1 MPAHCADCS
10 PEFPAPQG
18 APLLRRLPASERGWA
33 ASRGAVRAQ
42 VIDFGLAHS
51 VDDAASPC
59 LGTPEYIAPEMLVGA
74 EAKAGG
80 AAAPPQAVDVW
91 GAGIVLYM
99 LVAGRYPF
107 QACRPAQAPPARVTC
122 ASVLPVRSLW
132 SFAAQR
138 PCLSAQQALVSEQAG
153 SGDGMSAH
161 ACPPCAASTPPGRQ
175 RPGLGGAG

>member
-1 MPAHCADCS
+1 M
-10 PEFPAPQG
+10 
-18 APLLRRLPASERGWA
+18 
-33 ASRGAVRAQ
+33 SRGAVRAQ

-80 AAAPPQAVDVW
+80 TAAPPQAVDVW

-107 QACRPAQAPPARVTC
+107 QACRPAQAPLERVTC
-122 ASVLPVRSLW
+122 ASVLPVRSL
-132 SFAAQR
+132 
-138 PCLSAQQALVSEQAG
+138 
-153 SGDGMSAH
+153 
-161 ACPPCAASTPPGRQ
+161 
-175 RPGLGGAG
+175 

>member
-1 MPAHCADCS
+1 VPRA
-10 PEFPAPQG
+10 G
-18 APLLRRLPASERGWA
+18 RRA
-33 ASRGAVRAQ
+33 RAQ

-107 QACRPAQAPPARVTC
+107 QARRPARAPLER
-122 ASVLPVRSLW
+122 ASLCSPPVCTLLI
-132 SFAAQR
+132 
-138 PCLSAQQALVSEQAG
+138 C
-153 SGDGMSAH
+153 
-161 ACPPCAASTPPGRQ
+161 
-175 RPGLGGAG
+175 GL

>member
-1 MPAHCADCS
+1 MRAGAPG
-10 PEFPAPQG
+10 PEARELHGGPGDAYAQG
-18 APLLRRLPASERGWA
+18 AALSAIAASALVAGAQCRRTVQLSRVPGATGRASAPPPAGQRRGWA
-33 ASRGAVRAQ
+33 VSRGAVRAQ

-80 AAAPPQAVDVW
+80 TAAPPQAVDVW

-107 QACRPAQAPPARVTC
+107 QACRPAQAPLERVTC
-122 ASVLPVRSLW
+122 ASVLPVRSL
-132 SFAAQR
+132 
-138 PCLSAQQALVSEQAG
+138 
-153 SGDGMSAH
+153 
-161 ACPPCAASTPPGRQ
+161 
-175 RPGLGGAG
+175 